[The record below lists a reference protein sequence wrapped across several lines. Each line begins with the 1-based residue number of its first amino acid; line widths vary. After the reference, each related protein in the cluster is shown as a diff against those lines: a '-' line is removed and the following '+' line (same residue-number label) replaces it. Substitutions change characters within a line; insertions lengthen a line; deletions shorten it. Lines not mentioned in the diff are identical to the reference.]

1 MRHGRAAACAFVL
14 LLASSAGAA
23 GTGTATATPVAGPAA
38 IAAAPQL
45 RLVSSNVMMLP
56 RTLYPNWGQLQRA
69 DLIAASGYVQGADVL
84 VFQEAFDNGASD
96 RLQANL
102 RGRYP
107 YQTPVLGRSK
117 SGWDRT
123 EGAYSSLTPED
134 GGVTILSKWPILEKV
149 QHVYGDA
156 CGADWF
162 SNKGFVYAV
171 LDVNG
176 TRVHVVGTHTQ
187 ADDSACGS
195 GEAASVR
202 AAQNREI
209 DAFLDARAIP
219 AAEPVVVAGDLNT
232 DAGGAE
238 YARMLADLDVAA
250 PDADPGPVASF
261 DPATNSVAYDRYP
274 DDPAQRLDHAL
285 LRNSHARPARWNNR
299 VVDEHSPRWSVT
311 SWGTTYTFDDYSD
324 HYPLVAG
331 DV

>member
-1 MRHGRAAACAFVL
+1 MRHGRAAAACAFVL
-14 LLASSAGAA
+14 LLVSSATAA
-23 GTGTATATPVAGPAA
+23 GTGSAGATPAG
-38 IAAAPQL
+38 AAAVPQL
-45 RLVSSNVMMLP
+45 RLVTGNVMMLP
-56 RTLYPNWGQLQRA
+56 RSLYPNWGQLQRA
-69 DLIAASGYVQGADVL
+69 DLVAASGYTQGADVL

-162 SNKGFVYAV
+162 SNKGFVYVV

-187 ADDSACGS
+187 ADDSACGN

-202 AAQNREI
+202 SAQNREI

-219 AAEPVVVAGDLNT
+219 AAEPVIIAGDLNT
-232 DAGGAE
+232 DVSGAE
-238 YARMLADLDVAA
+238 HARMLADLDAAA
-250 PDADPGPVASF
+250 PDADPGPAASF
-261 DPATNSVAYDRYP
+261 DPATNSVARDRYP
-274 DDPAQRLDHAL
+274 DDPAQRLDYAL
-285 LRNSHARPARWNNR
+285 LRNGHARPARWDNR

-311 SWGTTYTFDDYSD
+311 SWGTTYTYDDYSD
-324 HYPLVAG
+324 HYPVVAG